1 MPKISV
7 LMSVYNEPVDWMR
20 QAIESILN
28 QTYKDF
34 EFIIVNDNPERE
46 ENQLILNEYR
56 DKDSRISVLCN
67 DQNIG
72 LTKSLNKGLENA
84 NCEFVARMDADDIA
98 FPDRLKLQ
106 LQYLLN
112 NPDIAVLGTNAIA
125 FKGAWF
131 NFERELLMPQSYDSI
146 CICALFFNPLVHPTV
161 MFNMKMFKKRLYNEQ
176 CKRAQDFDLWVRLI
190 KSDIKICNMPI
201 ASLKYRIVNKGSDY
215 FVEQNSVAENAR
227 LQMLDKIMGEAFRK
241 KNEDLHLYVCAGTS
255 SLPHNID
262 EIERYLIDIRN
273 VLSAKYPA
281 EKTYIKQLIGNV
293 WLMNCKREKVCRM
306 YFMSELFV
314 FTSVADW
321 ASILYKSIL

>member
-46 ENQLILNEYR
+46 ENQLVLNEYR

-106 LQYLLN
+106 LQYLLKQH
-112 NPDIAVLGTNAIA
+112 LA
-125 FKGAWF
+125 F
-131 NFERELLMPQSYDSI
+131 
-146 CICALFFNPLVHPTV
+146 
-161 MFNMKMFKKRLYNEQ
+161 
-176 CKRAQDFDLWVRLI
+176 
-190 KSDIKICNMPI
+190 
-201 ASLKYRIVNKGSDY
+201 
-215 FVEQNSVAENAR
+215 
-227 LQMLDKIMGEAFRK
+227 
-241 KNEDLHLYVCAGTS
+241 
-255 SLPHNID
+255 
-262 EIERYLIDIRN
+262 
-273 VLSAKYPA
+273 
-281 EKTYIKQLIGNV
+281 
-293 WLMNCKREKVCRM
+293 
-306 YFMSELFV
+306 
-314 FTSVADW
+314 
-321 ASILYKSIL
+321 